1 MHKQKLKQ
9 NMKMNLTPQQIQFLS
24 LLQIPLPLLSKRIEE
39 ELEKNPALEEEEI
52 ITNINSD
59 KFKSKSYSKFNTTTI
74 NSEIQIANQPESL
87 QDFLKK
93 QVLLLNLNEEEFF
106 LVEYLIDSLDENGWI
121 NRDFFSISDD
131 IFVNFNLEFQEDEIR
146 ESLNIIQNL
155 DPPGIGTRDLRES
168 LIIQLKRKD
177 NTEII
182 DESILVLEKYYEMFV
197 QKNYEFLINKLE
209 ISKEKLR
216 QVYNTIENLN
226 PLPAANFNINRSATY
241 IIVDFIVDIENEKNI
256 VTLNKISN
264 RKIKV
269 SDQYHK
275 ILSETKDLET
285 INFLK
290 QKIES
295 ANWFT
300 ISIIKREE
308 TLLKV
313 MNAIVEFQEKYFLT
327 GDEKYLKP
335 MILSDIALLIDMD
348 ISTISR
354 VTNSKYV
361 ETFFGTLLLKD
372 LFSEAYRKDN
382 GELVSTKLIKNKLK
396 ELIDLESKHN
406 PYTDDQ
412 LCALLG
418 EEDYHIS
425 RRTVSKYRSDLG
437 IEKSKYRRI
446 I

>member
-24 LLQIPLPLLSKRIEE
+24 LLQIPLPLFSKRIEE
-39 ELEKNPALEEEEI
+39 ELEDNPALEEEEI

-59 KFKSKSYSKFNTTTI
+59 KFKSKSYSKFNNYSI

-146 ESLNIIQNL
+146 KSLNIIQNL
-155 DPPGIGTRDLRES
+155 DPPGIGARDLRES
-168 LIIQLKRKD
+168 LIVQLKRKD

-182 DESILVLEKYYEMFV
+182 DESILVLEKYYEMFI
-197 QKNYEFLINKLE
+197 QKNYEFFINKLE

-216 QVYNTIENLN
+216 QIYNTIENLN

-241 IIVDFIVDIENEKNI
+241 IIVDFNVEIENEKNI

-269 SDQYHK
+269 SDQYNK
-275 ILSETKDLET
+275 MLSEAKDLET

-335 MILSDIALLIDMD
+335 MILSDIALLTDMD

-396 ELIDLESKHN
+396 ELIDFESKHN

-418 EEDYHIS
+418 GEDYHIS

-437 IEKSKYRRI
+437 IEKSKFRRI